1 MKQATGLKTFWHRFS
16 LVTRIF
22 ILTLIALLVIG
33 RLVMPAA
40 VKHYVNRKLQQLPGY
55 GGSIGDVDIHL
66 YRGAYSIHDVDIFKK
81 TNSVPIPFVKAER
94 VDFSVQWKELR
105 NRALVAEVELDR
117 AQLNFAKGERKEE
130 DQTHIDRS
138 WVDVVQDLFPF
149 KINRFEIR
157 DSQVHYVDLGRKPPI
172 DVAVTNLYILCR
184 NITNSR
190 NLTNELPTPF
200 EVTGT
205 SIGGGE
211 LRVNGAANPFTK
223 SPRFDVDARME
234 GVDLTALNDFLRA
247 YAKFDVKRGRLDFYT
262 EMAAADGKFKG
273 YVKPLVEELDIVD
286 LSDDAKRPLKL
297 FWESFV
303 AGMMKIFKNQP
314 RDRFAAKVPLEGDID
329 KPNTGIVETL
339 ASVLGNAFVRA
350 LSPRVDESIDL
361 ESAKPDKGARPPPM
375 RDTTKNE
382 KSDQERVRQKV
393 EEKKSETPAKQ

>member
-1 MKQATGLKTFWHRFS
+1 MKHASRFRTFWHRLS
-16 LVTRIF
+16 LVTRIV
-22 ILTLIALLVIG
+22 ILTIIALLVIG
-33 RLVMPAA
+33 RLVMPYA

-81 TNSVPIPFVKAER
+81 TNSVPIPFVAAER

-105 NRALVAEVELDR
+105 NRALVAEVQLDR
-117 AQLNFAKGERKEE
+117 AQLNFAKGETKEQ

-157 DSQVHYVDLGRKPPI
+157 NSQIHYVDLARKPKI
-172 DVAVTNLYILCR
+172 DVAVTNLHIVCH

-211 LRVNGAANPFTK
+211 LRVSGAANPFTK
-223 SPRFDVDARME
+223 SPRFDVDARIE

-273 YVKPLVEELDIVD
+273 YVKPLVHDLDIVD
-286 LSDDAKRPLKL
+286 LSDNAKQPLKL

-303 AGMMKIFKNQP
+303 AGVMKVFKNQP
-314 RDRFAAKVPLEGDID
+314 KDQFAAKMPIEGDID
-329 KPNTGIVETL
+329 KLNTGLLETL
-339 ASVLGNAFVRA
+339 ASVLRNAFFKA
-350 LSPRVDESIDL
+350 LSPQVDENIDL
-361 ESAKPDKGARPPPM
+361 QSAKPDKGARPAPV
-375 RDTTKNE
+375 RDTRKNE
-382 KSDQERVRQKV
+382 KSDQERVREKV
-393 EEKKSETPAKQ
+393 EEKKSETPKP